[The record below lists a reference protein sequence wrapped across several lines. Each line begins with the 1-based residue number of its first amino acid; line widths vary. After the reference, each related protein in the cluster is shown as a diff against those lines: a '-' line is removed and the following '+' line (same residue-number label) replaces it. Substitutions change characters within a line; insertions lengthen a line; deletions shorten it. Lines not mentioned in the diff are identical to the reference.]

1 MAKKRLQKKREAA
14 KAETLSIIAIANFFI
29 IIIFKF

>member
-14 KAETLSIIAIANFFI
+14 KQSKSAKIATAAPKAEPI
-29 IIIFKF
+29 KK